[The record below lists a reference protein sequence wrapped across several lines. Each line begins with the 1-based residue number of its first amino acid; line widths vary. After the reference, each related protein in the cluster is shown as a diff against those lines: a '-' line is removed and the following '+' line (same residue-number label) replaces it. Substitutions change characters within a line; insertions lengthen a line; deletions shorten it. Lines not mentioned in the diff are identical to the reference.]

1 MPNFHWNCEFFPHIF
16 NIFTSNFDMAK
27 DSTSAQGSRALTN
40 NRMGKRKKKG
50 RRSETER
57 GNFSI

>member
-1 MPNFHWNCEFFPHIF
+1 
-16 NIFTSNFDMAK
+16 MAK